1 MTRRERK
8 HFERKS
14 RRFESSNN
22 EDRRQAVINFFG
34 ADPDMVDV
42 STVSGFSGPVTEVT
56 FNGNVYW
63 VMTDSES
70 EREATAHFLDAF
82 TDGSMIEH
90 DPDLRRMAERTDLW
104 NSDAVLDAWLA
115 ENDRDDAPDDDDEI
129 YEWVE
134 DNYSISELWDMEV
147 IDREAFCKE
156 LWEVYGYGHELDIE
170 GHKESEEVGGVYYNI
185 FLIEGEWKY
194 ESKRPA
200 AKTRKRRFESRSEYT
215 MTEKLDMRLQT
226 YCSSVLG
233 ISLAALMSS
242 SVTSSIAGGFISY
255 MERILDICDLGDTC
269 ESARR
274 YLSVSNI
281 RGFVSGDSSEGE
293 SLFRATVD
301 NLNRH
306 FARLSGGVLHV
317 GGGRNSQ
324 LGFYPTHVFLSVN
337 LNNDNGTTVWSDS
350 ITIPLSLC
358 FEERGPLKLRS
369 EDQLESLI
377 RDTLQEEID
386 RMSDEWDDARYE
398 ISRDM
403 RSEFERRKCK
413 SSRIRRKRNERVESH
428 ASKKFLKNEGAGA
441 GMLINVGDL
450 GGSQKVKAFKV
461 NPDGTYTL
469 DVDDVILNDVVIHT
483 SEWSSKDA
491 WDGIKCRLSFTLRY
505 LDADEYERQLQNRLE
520 KLKTQTKRYGV
531 DTYTVD
537 ISFGTLACGG
547 GWTHMSLE
555 DGFEASAYSSDKIYD
570 WRNMGSLGEVTVS
583 WDGDR
588 SGVDSFEIVSV
599 YVDAGKDLERLY
611 QVGEDEWLEDGA
623 DAYESRKVPL
633 RHVPQRGRRF

>member
-1 MTRRERK
+1 MLRRERK

-14 RRFESSNN
+14 RRYESSNN
-22 EDRRQAVINFFG
+22 EDRRQAVIDFFG

-42 STVSGFSGPVTEVT
+42 STVSGFSGPVTEIT

-70 EREATAHFLDAF
+70 EREATAHFLDTF

-170 GHKESEEVGGVYYNI
+170 GHTESEEVGGVYYNI

-215 MTEKLDMRLQT
+215 MSEKLDMRFQT

-233 ISLAALMSS
+233 ISLNALMSS

-306 FARLSGGVLHV
+306 FARLSGGVLNV

-337 LNNDNGTTVWSDS
+337 LNNDNGTTVWSDN

-377 RDTLQEEID
+377 QDTLQEEID

-403 RSEFERRKCK
+403 RSEFERRKC
-413 SSRIRRKRNERVESH
+413 RNRGRLNERAESH

-469 DVDDVILNDVVIHT
+469 DVDDVILNDVIIHT
-483 SEWSSKDA
+483 SQWSSKDA

-531 DTYTVD
+531 NTYTVD

-547 GWTHMSLE
+547 GWTHMSLA
-555 DGFEASAYSSDKIYD
+555 DGFEASAYASDQIYD

-599 YVDAGKDLERLY
+599 YVDAGKDLEHLY
-611 QVGEDEWLEDGA
+611 QVGEDEWLEDAA
-623 DAYESRKVPL
+623 DAYESREVHI

>member
-1 MTRRERK
+1 MLSRERK

-22 EDRRQAVINFFG
+22 EDRRQAVIDFFG

-42 STVSGFSGPVTEVT
+42 STVSGFSGPVTEIT

-70 EREATAHFLDAF
+70 EREATAHFLDTF

-147 IDREAFCKE
+147 IDHEAFCKE
-156 LWEVYGYGHELDIE
+156 LWKVYGYGHELDIE
-170 GHKESEEVGGVYYNI
+170 GHTESEEVGGVYYNI

-200 AKTRKRRFESRSEYT
+200 AKTRKRRFEAHSEYT
-215 MTEKLDMRLQT
+215 MSEKLDMRLQT

-233 ISLAALMSS
+233 ISLSALMSS
-242 SVTSSIAGGFISY
+242 SVTSSIARGFLSY

-274 YLSVSNI
+274 YLSVANI

-306 FARLSGGVLHV
+306 FGRLSGSVLHV

-337 LNNDNGTTVWSDS
+337 LNNDNGTTVWSDN

-377 RDTLQEEID
+377 RDTIQEEID
-386 RMSDEWDDARYE
+386 RVSDAWDDARYE

-403 RSEFERRKCK
+403 RSEFERRKC
-413 SSRIRRKRNERVESH
+413 RNRGRLNERVESH
-428 ASKKFLKNEGAGA
+428 ASKKFLKNEGASA

-483 SEWSSKDA
+483 SEWSSEDA

-505 LDADEYERQLQNRLE
+505 LDADEYERKLQNRLE

-547 GWTHMSLE
+547 GWTHMSLA
-555 DGFEASAYSSDKIYD
+555 DGFEASAYASDKIYN

-611 QVGEDEWLEDGA
+611 QVGEDEWLDDAE
-623 DAYESRKVPL
+623 DAYESRKV
-633 RHVPQRGRRF
+633 RQRRVPQRGRRF

>member
-1 MTRRERK
+1 MILHNKNTRLR
-8 HFERKS
+8 
-14 RRFESSNN
+14 RRFE
-22 EDRRQAVINFFG
+22 A
-34 ADPDMVDV
+34 
-42 STVSGFSGPVTEVT
+42 
-56 FNGNVYW
+56 
-63 VMTDSES
+63 
-70 EREATAHFLDAF
+70 
-82 TDGSMIEH
+82 
-90 DPDLRRMAERTDLW
+90 
-104 NSDAVLDAWLA
+104 
-115 ENDRDDAPDDDDEI
+115 
-129 YEWVE
+129 
-134 DNYSISELWDMEV
+134 
-147 IDREAFCKE
+147 
-156 LWEVYGYGHELDIE
+156 
-170 GHKESEEVGGVYYNI
+170 
-185 FLIEGEWKY
+185 
-194 ESKRPA
+194 
-200 AKTRKRRFESRSEYT
+200 RSEYT

-233 ISLAALMSS
+233 ISLPALMSS
-242 SVTSSIAGGFISY
+242 SVTSSIARGFLSY

-281 RGFVSGDSSEGE
+281 RGFISDDSSEGE

-350 ITIPLSLC
+350 ITIPLDLC

-386 RMSDEWDDARYE
+386 RVSDAWDDARYE

-413 SSRIRRKRNERVESH
+413 SSGIRRKRNERVESH

-469 DVDDVILNDVVIHT
+469 DVDDVILNDVVINT
-483 SEWSSKDA
+483 SNWSSKDA

-505 LDADEYERQLQNRLE
+505 LDADEYERQLQNRLK
-520 KLKTQTKRYGV
+520 KLKTQPKRYGV

-570 WRNMGSLGEVTVS
+570 WHNMGSLGEVTVS
-583 WDGDR
+583 WDGDS

-623 DAYESRKVPL
+623 DAYETRKVPL
-633 RHVPQRGRRF
+633 RRTPQRGRRF

>member
-1 MTRRERK
+1 MLRRERK

-14 RRFESSNN
+14 RRYESSNN
-22 EDRRQAVINFFG
+22 EDRRQAVIDFFG

-42 STVSGFSGPVTEVT
+42 STVSGFSGPVTEIT

-70 EREATAHFLDAF
+70 EREATAHFLDTF

-170 GHKESEEVGGVYYNI
+170 GHTESEEVGGVYYNI

-215 MTEKLDMRLQT
+215 MSEKLDMRFQT

-233 ISLAALMSS
+233 ISLNALMSS

-306 FARLSGGVLHV
+306 FARLSGGVLNV

-337 LNNDNGTTVWSDS
+337 LNNDNGTTVWSDN

-377 RDTLQEEID
+377 QDTLQEEID

-403 RSEFERRKCK
+403 RSEFERRKC
-413 SSRIRRKRNERVESH
+413 RNRGRLNERVKSH

-483 SEWSSKDA
+483 SQWSSKDA

-531 DTYTVD
+531 NTYTVD

-547 GWTHMSLE
+547 GWTHMSLA
-555 DGFEASAYSSDKIYD
+555 DGFEASAYASDQIYD

-583 WDGDR
+583 WDDDR

-599 YVDAGKDLERLY
+599 YVDAGKDLEHLY
-611 QVGEDEWLEDGA
+611 QVGEDEWLEDES
-623 DAYESRKVPL
+623 DAYESREVRL
-633 RHVPQRGRRF
+633 SRIPQRGRRF

>member
-1 MTRRERK
+1 MLRRERK

-14 RRFESSNN
+14 RRYESSNN
-22 EDRRQAVINFFG
+22 EDRRQAVIDFFG

-42 STVSGFSGPVTEVT
+42 STVSGFSGPVTEIT

-70 EREATAHFLDAF
+70 EREATAHFLDTF

-115 ENDRDDAPDDDDEI
+115 ENERDDAPDDDDEI

-170 GHKESEEVGGVYYNI
+170 GHTESEEVGGVYYNI

-200 AKTRKRRFESRSEYT
+200 AKTRKHRFEARSEYT
-215 MTEKLDMRLQT
+215 MSEKLDMRLQT

-306 FARLSGGVLHV
+306 FARLSGGVLNV

-324 LGFYPTHVFLSVN
+324 LGFFPTHVFLSVN

-377 RDTLQEEID
+377 QDTLQEEID

-403 RSEFERRKCK
+403 RSEFERRKC
-413 SSRIRRKRNERVESH
+413 RNRGRLNERAESH

-483 SEWSSKDA
+483 SQWSSKDA

-547 GWTHMSLE
+547 GWTHMSLA
-555 DGFEASAYSSDKIYD
+555 DGFEASAYASDKIYD

-599 YVDAGKDLERLY
+599 YVDAGKDLEHLY
-611 QVGEDEWLEDGA
+611 QVGEDEWLEDAA
-623 DAYESRKVPL
+623 DAYESREVHI
-633 RHVPQRGRRF
+633 RRIPQRGRRF

>member
-1 MTRRERK
+1 MILHNKNTRLR
-8 HFERKS
+8 
-14 RRFESSNN
+14 RRFE
-22 EDRRQAVINFFG
+22 A
-34 ADPDMVDV
+34 
-42 STVSGFSGPVTEVT
+42 
-56 FNGNVYW
+56 
-63 VMTDSES
+63 
-70 EREATAHFLDAF
+70 
-82 TDGSMIEH
+82 
-90 DPDLRRMAERTDLW
+90 
-104 NSDAVLDAWLA
+104 
-115 ENDRDDAPDDDDEI
+115 
-129 YEWVE
+129 
-134 DNYSISELWDMEV
+134 
-147 IDREAFCKE
+147 
-156 LWEVYGYGHELDIE
+156 
-170 GHKESEEVGGVYYNI
+170 
-185 FLIEGEWKY
+185 
-194 ESKRPA
+194 
-200 AKTRKRRFESRSEYT
+200 RSEYT
-215 MTEKLDMRLQT
+215 MSEKLDMRLQT

-233 ISLAALMSS
+233 ISLPALMSS
-242 SVTSSIAGGFISY
+242 SVISSITRGFLSY

-274 YLSVSNI
+274 YLSVANI
-281 RGFVSGDSSEGE
+281 RGFVSDDSSEGE

-306 FARLSGGVLHV
+306 FGRLSGGVLHV

-350 ITIPLSLC
+350 ITIPLDLC

-386 RMSDEWDDARYE
+386 RVSNEWDDARYE

-403 RSEFERRKCK
+403 RSEFERRKC
-413 SSRIRRKRNERVESH
+413 RNRGRHNERVKSH
-428 ASKKFLKNEGAGA
+428 ASKKSLKNEGAGA

-483 SEWSSKDA
+483 SNWSSEDA
-491 WDGIKCRLSFTLRY
+491 WDGIKCRLSLTLRY
-505 LDADEYERQLQNRLE
+505 LDAEEYERQLQNRLG

-547 GWTHMSLE
+547 GWTHMSLA
-555 DGFEASAYSSDKIYD
+555 DGFEASAYASDQIYD

-583 WDGDR
+583 WDGD
-588 SGVDSFEIVSV
+588 SSVVDSFEIVSV

-611 QVGEDEWLEDGA
+611 QDGEDEWLEDAA
-623 DAYESRKVPL
+623 DAYESRKV
-633 RHVPQRGRRF
+633 RQRRIPQRGRRF

>member
-1 MTRRERK
+1 MISRERK

-22 EDRRQAVINFFG
+22 EDRRQAVIDFFG

-42 STVSGFSGPVTEVT
+42 STVSGFSGPVTEIT

-70 EREATAHFLDAF
+70 EREATAHFLDTF

-115 ENDRDDAPDDDDEI
+115 ENDRDDAPDDDEI

-147 IDREAFCKE
+147 IDREAFCKK

-170 GHKESEEVGGVYYNI
+170 GHTESEEVGGVYYNI

-215 MTEKLDMRLQT
+215 MSEKLDMRLQT

-233 ISLAALMSS
+233 ISLSALMSS

-255 MERILDICDLGDTC
+255 MERMLDICDLGDTC
-269 ESARR
+269 DSARR
-274 YLSVSNI
+274 YLSVANI

-377 RDTLQEEID
+377 RDTLQEEIN

-403 RSEFERRKCK
+403 RSEFERRKC
-413 SSRIRRKRNERVESH
+413 RNRGRLNERVESH
-428 ASKKFLKNEGAGA
+428 DSKKFLKNEGASA

-450 GGSQKVKAFKV
+450 VGSQKVKAFKV

-505 LDADEYERQLQNRLE
+505 LDADEYERQLQNRLK

-531 DTYTVD
+531 NTYTVD
-537 ISFGTLACGG
+537 ISLGTLACGG

-570 WRNMGSLGEVTVS
+570 WHNMGSLGEVTVS
-583 WDGDR
+583 WDGDS

-611 QVGEDEWLEDGA
+611 QVGEDEWLEGEA
-623 DAYESRKVPL
+623 DAYESRKVCL
-633 RHVPQRGRRF
+633 RRTPHRGRRF

>member
-1 MTRRERK
+1 MIRRERK

-22 EDRRQAVINFFG
+22 EDRRQAVIDFFG

-42 STVSGFSGPVTEVT
+42 STVSGFSGPVTEIT

-70 EREATAHFLDAF
+70 EREATAHFLDTF

-170 GHKESEEVGGVYYNI
+170 GHTESEEVGGVYYNI

-215 MTEKLDMRLQT
+215 MSEKLDMRLQT

-233 ISLAALMSS
+233 ISLSALMSS
-242 SVTSSIAGGFISY
+242 SVITSIARGFISY

-274 YLSVSNI
+274 YLSVANI

-324 LGFYPTHVFLSVN
+324 LGFYPTHVLLSVN

-403 RSEFERRKCK
+403 RSEFERRKC
-413 SSRIRRKRNERVESH
+413 RNRGRLNERVESH
-428 ASKKFLKNEGAGA
+428 ASKKFLKNEGASA

-505 LDADEYERQLQNRLE
+505 LDADEYERQLQNRLK

-531 DTYTVD
+531 NTYTVD
-537 ISFGTLACGG
+537 ISLGTLACGG

-583 WDGDR
+583 WDGDS

-599 YVDAGKDLERLY
+599 YVDAGKDLELLY
-611 QVGEDEWLEDGA
+611 QVGEDEWLEGGV
-623 DAYESRKVPL
+623 DAYESRKVCL
-633 RHVPQRGRRF
+633 RRTPQRGRRF

>member
-1 MTRRERK
+1 MLRRERK

-14 RRFESSNN
+14 RRYESSNN
-22 EDRRQAVINFFG
+22 EDRRQAVIDFFG

-42 STVSGFSGPVTEVT
+42 STVSGFSGPVTEIT

-70 EREATAHFLDAF
+70 EREATAHFLNTF

-170 GHKESEEVGGVYYNI
+170 GHTESEEVGGVYYNI

-200 AKTRKRRFESRSEYT
+200 AKTRKHRFEARSEYT
-215 MTEKLDMRLQT
+215 MSEKLDMRLQT

-306 FARLSGGVLHV
+306 FARLSGGVLNV

-337 LNNDNGTTVWSDS
+337 LNNDNGTTVWSDN

-377 RDTLQEEID
+377 QDTLQEEID

-403 RSEFERRKCK
+403 RSEFERRKC
-413 SSRIRRKRNERVESH
+413 RNRGRLNERVKSH

-483 SEWSSKDA
+483 SQWSSKDA

-547 GWTHMSLE
+547 GWTHMSLA
-555 DGFEASAYSSDKIYD
+555 DGFEASAYASDQIYD

-599 YVDAGKDLERLY
+599 YVDAGKDLEHLY
-611 QVGEDEWLEDGA
+611 QVGEGEWLEDGA
-623 DAYESRKVPL
+623 DAYESRKVRL
-633 RHVPQRGRRF
+633 SRIPQRGRRF

>member
-1 MTRRERK
+1 MIIHHKNQSLR
-8 HFERKS
+8 
-14 RRFESSNN
+14 RRFE
-22 EDRRQAVINFFG
+22 A
-34 ADPDMVDV
+34 
-42 STVSGFSGPVTEVT
+42 
-56 FNGNVYW
+56 
-63 VMTDSES
+63 
-70 EREATAHFLDAF
+70 
-82 TDGSMIEH
+82 
-90 DPDLRRMAERTDLW
+90 
-104 NSDAVLDAWLA
+104 
-115 ENDRDDAPDDDDEI
+115 
-129 YEWVE
+129 
-134 DNYSISELWDMEV
+134 
-147 IDREAFCKE
+147 
-156 LWEVYGYGHELDIE
+156 
-170 GHKESEEVGGVYYNI
+170 
-185 FLIEGEWKY
+185 
-194 ESKRPA
+194 
-200 AKTRKRRFESRSEYT
+200 RSEYT

-233 ISLAALMSS
+233 ISLSALMSS
-242 SVTSSIAGGFISY
+242 SVITSIAGGFISY

-274 YLSVSNI
+274 YLSVANI

-350 ITIPLSLC
+350 ITIPLDLC

-386 RMSDEWDDARYE
+386 RVSDEWDDARYE

-403 RSEFERRKCK
+403 RSEFERRKC
-413 SSRIRRKRNERVESH
+413 RNRGRLNERVKSH

-505 LDADEYERQLQNRLE
+505 LDADEYERQLQNRLD

-531 DTYTVD
+531 NTYTVD

-599 YVDAGKDLERLY
+599 YVDAGKDLEHLY

-623 DAYESRKVPL
+623 DSYESRAV
-633 RHVPQRGRRF
+633 RQRRIPQRGRRF

>member
-200 AKTRKRRFESRSEYT
+200 AKTRKRRFEARSEYT

-242 SVTSSIAGGFISY
+242 SVTSSIAGEFISY

-403 RSEFERRKCK
+403 RSEFERRKC
-413 SSRIRRKRNERVESH
+413 RNRGRLNERVESH

-537 ISFGTLACGG
+537 ISLGTLACGG
-547 GWTHMSLE
+547 GWTHMSLA

-570 WRNMGSLGEVTVS
+570 WHNMGSLGEVTVS

-599 YVDAGKDLERLY
+599 YVDAGKGLEHLY

>member
-1 MTRRERK
+1 MIIHHKNQSLR
-8 HFERKS
+8 
-14 RRFESSNN
+14 RRFE
-22 EDRRQAVINFFG
+22 A
-34 ADPDMVDV
+34 
-42 STVSGFSGPVTEVT
+42 
-56 FNGNVYW
+56 
-63 VMTDSES
+63 
-70 EREATAHFLDAF
+70 
-82 TDGSMIEH
+82 
-90 DPDLRRMAERTDLW
+90 
-104 NSDAVLDAWLA
+104 
-115 ENDRDDAPDDDDEI
+115 
-129 YEWVE
+129 
-134 DNYSISELWDMEV
+134 
-147 IDREAFCKE
+147 
-156 LWEVYGYGHELDIE
+156 
-170 GHKESEEVGGVYYNI
+170 
-185 FLIEGEWKY
+185 
-194 ESKRPA
+194 
-200 AKTRKRRFESRSEYT
+200 RSEYT

-233 ISLAALMSS
+233 ISLSALMSS
-242 SVTSSIAGGFISY
+242 SVTSSIARGFLSY

-350 ITIPLSLC
+350 ITIPLDLC

-386 RMSDEWDDARYE
+386 RVSDEWDDARYE

-403 RSEFERRKCK
+403 RSEFERRKC
-413 SSRIRRKRNERVESH
+413 RNRGRHNERVESH

-469 DVDDVILNDVVIHT
+469 DVDDVILNDVVINT
-483 SEWSSKDA
+483 SNWSSRDA
-491 WDGIKCRLSFTLRY
+491 WDGIKCRLSFTLQY
-505 LDADEYERQLQNRLE
+505 LDADEYERQLQNRLK
-520 KLKTQTKRYGV
+520 KLKTKTKRYGV
-531 DTYTVD
+531 NTYTVD
-537 ISFGTLACGG
+537 ISFGTLACGD

-583 WDGDR
+583 WDGDS

-623 DAYESRKVPL
+623 DAYESRKV
-633 RHVPQRGRRF
+633 RQRRIPQRGRRF

>member
-1 MTRRERK
+1 MLRRERK

-22 EDRRQAVINFFG
+22 EDRRQAVIDFFG

-42 STVSGFSGPVTEVT
+42 STVSGFSGPVTEIT

-70 EREATAHFLDAF
+70 EREATAHFLDTF
-82 TDGSMIEH
+82 TNGSMIEH

-170 GHKESEEVGGVYYNI
+170 GHTESEEVGGVYYNI

-215 MTEKLDMRLQT
+215 MSEKLDMRLQT

-233 ISLAALMSS
+233 ISLSALMSS
-242 SVTSSIAGGFISY
+242 SVTSSITRGFLSY

-281 RGFVSGDSSEGE
+281 RGFISGDSSEGE

-301 NLNRH
+301 NLNRQ
-306 FARLSGGVLHV
+306 FGRLSGGVLHV

-337 LNNDNGTTVWSDS
+337 LNNDNGTTVWSDN
-350 ITIPLSLC
+350 ITVPLSLC

-377 RDTLQEEID
+377 RDTIQEEID

-403 RSEFERRKCK
+403 RSEFERRKC
-413 SSRIRRKRNERVESH
+413 RNRGRLNERVESH

-483 SEWSSKDA
+483 SEWSSEDA

-505 LDADEYERQLQNRLE
+505 LDADEYERKLQNRLE

-547 GWTHMSLE
+547 GWTHMSLA
-555 DGFEASAYSSDKIYD
+555 DGFEASAYASDKIYN

-611 QVGEDEWLEDGA
+611 QDGEDEWLEDAA
-623 DAYESRKVPL
+623 DAYETRAV
-633 RHVPQRGRRF
+633 RQRRIPQRGRRF

>member
-1 MTRRERK
+1 MLRRERK

-14 RRFESSNN
+14 RRYESSNN
-22 EDRRQAVINFFG
+22 EDRRQAVIDFFG

-42 STVSGFSGPVTEVT
+42 STVSGFSGPVTEIT

-70 EREATAHFLDAF
+70 EREATAHFLDTF

-115 ENDRDDAPDDDDEI
+115 ENERDDAPDDDDEI

-170 GHKESEEVGGVYYNI
+170 GHTESEEVGGVYYNI

-200 AKTRKRRFESRSEYT
+200 AKTRKHRFEARSEYT
-215 MTEKLDMRLQT
+215 MSEKLDMRLQT

-293 SLFRATVD
+293 SLFRATVG

-306 FARLSGGVLHV
+306 FARLSGGVLNV

-324 LGFYPTHVFLSVN
+324 LGFFPTHVFLSVN

-403 RSEFERRKCK
+403 RSEFERRKC
-413 SSRIRRKRNERVESH
+413 RNRGRLNERAESH

-469 DVDDVILNDVVIHT
+469 DVDDVILNDVIIHT
-483 SEWSSKDA
+483 SQWSSKDA

-547 GWTHMSLE
+547 GWTHMSLA
-555 DGFEASAYSSDKIYD
+555 DGFEASAYSSDQIYN

-599 YVDAGKDLERLY
+599 YVDAGKDLEHLY
-611 QVGEDEWLEDGA
+611 QVGEDEWLEDAA
-623 DAYESRKVPL
+623 DSYESRKVRL
-633 RHVPQRGRRF
+633 SRIPQRGRRF

>member
-1 MTRRERK
+1 
-8 HFERKS
+8 
-14 RRFESSNN
+14 
-22 EDRRQAVINFFG
+22 
-34 ADPDMVDV
+34 
-42 STVSGFSGPVTEVT
+42 
-56 FNGNVYW
+56 
-63 VMTDSES
+63 
-70 EREATAHFLDAF
+70 
-82 TDGSMIEH
+82 MILH
-90 DPDLRRMAERTDLW
+90 HKNQSLR
-104 NSDAVLDAWLA
+104 
-115 ENDRDDAPDDDDEI
+115 
-129 YEWVE
+129 
-134 DNYSISELWDMEV
+134 
-147 IDREAFCKE
+147 
-156 LWEVYGYGHELDIE
+156 
-170 GHKESEEVGGVYYNI
+170 
-185 FLIEGEWKY
+185 
-194 ESKRPA
+194 
-200 AKTRKRRFESRSEYT
+200 RRFESRSEYT
-215 MTEKLDMRLQT
+215 MTEKLDMRFQT

-233 ISLAALMSS
+233 ISLSALMSS
-242 SVTSSIAGGFISY
+242 SVTSSIAGGFLSY

-293 SLFRATVD
+293 SLFRATVG

-306 FARLSGGVLHV
+306 FARLSGGVLNV

-386 RMSDEWDDARYE
+386 RMSDAWDDARYE

-403 RSEFERRKCK
+403 RSEFERRKC
-413 SSRIRRKRNERVESH
+413 RNRGRLNERVKSH

-450 GGSQKVKAFKV
+450 GGYQKVKAFKA

-469 DVDDVILNDVVIHT
+469 DVDDVILNDVIIHT

-505 LDADEYERQLQNRLE
+505 LDAEEYERQLQNRLE
-520 KLKTQTKRYGV
+520 KLKTQPKRYGV
-531 DTYTVD
+531 NTYTVD

-547 GWTHMSLE
+547 GWTHMSLA
-555 DGFEASAYSSDKIYD
+555 DGFEASAYASDQIYD

-583 WDGDR
+583 WDGDS

-599 YVDAGKDLERLY
+599 YVDAGKDLEHLY

-623 DAYESRKVPL
+623 DSYESRKVRL

>member
-1 MTRRERK
+1 MILHNKKTSLR
-8 HFERKS
+8 
-14 RRFESSNN
+14 RRFE
-22 EDRRQAVINFFG
+22 
-34 ADPDMVDV
+34 
-42 STVSGFSGPVTEVT
+42 
-56 FNGNVYW
+56 
-63 VMTDSES
+63 
-70 EREATAHFLDAF
+70 AH
-82 TDGSMIEH
+82 
-90 DPDLRRMAERTDLW
+90 
-104 NSDAVLDAWLA
+104 
-115 ENDRDDAPDDDDEI
+115 
-129 YEWVE
+129 
-134 DNYSISELWDMEV
+134 
-147 IDREAFCKE
+147 
-156 LWEVYGYGHELDIE
+156 
-170 GHKESEEVGGVYYNI
+170 
-185 FLIEGEWKY
+185 
-194 ESKRPA
+194 
-200 AKTRKRRFESRSEYT
+200 SEYT
-215 MTEKLDMRLQT
+215 MSEKLDMRFQT

-233 ISLAALMSS
+233 ISLNAILSS
-242 SVTSSIAGGFISY
+242 SVTSSIARGFLSY
-255 MERILDICDLGDTC
+255 MERMLDICDLGDTC

-306 FARLSGGVLHV
+306 FGRLSGGVLHV

-324 LGFYPTHVFLSVN
+324 LGFYPTRVFLSVF
-337 LNNDNGTTVWSDS
+337 LNNDNGTTVWADS
-350 ITIPLSLC
+350 ITIPLDLC

-369 EDQLESLI
+369 EAQLETLI
-377 RDTLQEEID
+377 RDTIQEEID
-386 RMSDEWDDARYE
+386 RVSDEWDDARYE

-403 RSEFERRKCK
+403 RSEFERRKC
-413 SSRIRRKRNERVESH
+413 RNRGRLNERVESH
-428 ASKKFLKNEGAGA
+428 NLKKRLKNEGAGA

-469 DVDDVILNDVVIHT
+469 DVDDVIMNDVVIHT
-483 SEWSSKDA
+483 SQWSSEDA

-505 LDADEYERQLQNRLE
+505 LDAEEN
-520 KLKTQTKRYGV
+520 GV

-537 ISFGTLACGG
+537 ISFGTLDCGS
-547 GWTHMSLE
+547 GWTHMSLA

-583 WDGDR
+583 WDGDS

-611 QVGEDEWLEDGA
+611 QAGEDEWLEDA
-623 DAYESRKVPL
+623 EDAYEARKVPL

>member
-1 MTRRERK
+1 MLRRERK

-14 RRFESSNN
+14 RRYESSNN
-22 EDRRQAVINFFG
+22 EDRRQAVIDFFG

-42 STVSGFSGPVTEVT
+42 STVSGFSGPVTEIT

-70 EREATAHFLDAF
+70 EREATAHFLDTF

-170 GHKESEEVGGVYYNI
+170 GHTESEEVGGVYYNI

-200 AKTRKRRFESRSEYT
+200 SKTRKRRFESRSEYT
-215 MTEKLDMRLQT
+215 MSEKLDMRFQT

-233 ISLAALMSS
+233 ISLNALMSS
-242 SVTSSIAGGFISY
+242 SVTSSIAVGFISY

-306 FARLSGGVLHV
+306 FARLSGGVLNV

-324 LGFYPTHVFLSVN
+324 LGFFPTHVFLSVN

-403 RSEFERRKCK
+403 RSEFERRKC
-413 SSRIRRKRNERVESH
+413 RNRGRLNERAESH

-483 SEWSSKDA
+483 SQWSSKDA

-547 GWTHMSLE
+547 GWTHMSLA
-555 DGFEASAYSSDKIYD
+555 DGFEASAYSSDQIYN

-599 YVDAGKDLERLY
+599 YVDAGKDLEHLY
-611 QVGEDEWLEDGA
+611 QVGEDEWLEDAA
-623 DAYESRKVPL
+623 DAYESREVHI

>member
-1 MTRRERK
+1 MIIHHKDQSLR
-8 HFERKS
+8 
-14 RRFESSNN
+14 RRFE
-22 EDRRQAVINFFG
+22 A
-34 ADPDMVDV
+34 
-42 STVSGFSGPVTEVT
+42 
-56 FNGNVYW
+56 
-63 VMTDSES
+63 
-70 EREATAHFLDAF
+70 
-82 TDGSMIEH
+82 
-90 DPDLRRMAERTDLW
+90 
-104 NSDAVLDAWLA
+104 
-115 ENDRDDAPDDDDEI
+115 
-129 YEWVE
+129 
-134 DNYSISELWDMEV
+134 
-147 IDREAFCKE
+147 
-156 LWEVYGYGHELDIE
+156 
-170 GHKESEEVGGVYYNI
+170 
-185 FLIEGEWKY
+185 
-194 ESKRPA
+194 
-200 AKTRKRRFESRSEYT
+200 RSEYT
-215 MTEKLDMRLQT
+215 MTEKLDMRFQT

-242 SVTSSIAGGFISY
+242 SVTSSIARGFISY

-274 YLSVSNI
+274 YLSVANV

-293 SLFRATVD
+293 NLFRATVD

-306 FARLSGGVLHV
+306 FARLSGGVLNV

-403 RSEFERRKCK
+403 RSEFERRKC
-413 SSRIRRKRNERVESH
+413 RNRGRLNERVKSH
-428 ASKKFLKNEGAGA
+428 ASKKFLKNEGASA

-483 SEWSSKDA
+483 SEWSSEDA

-505 LDADEYERQLQNRLE
+505 LDAEEYERQLQNRLE

-531 DTYTVD
+531 NTYTVD

-547 GWTHMSLE
+547 GWTHMSLA
-555 DGFEASAYSSDKIYD
+555 DGFEASAYSSDQIYD

-583 WDGDR
+583 WDGDS

-611 QVGEDEWLEDGA
+611 QVGEDEWLEDAA
-623 DAYESRKVPL
+623 DAYESRKVRL
-633 RHVPQRGRRF
+633 RHVPQRGRKFY

>member
-1 MTRRERK
+1 MIRRERK

-22 EDRRQAVINFFG
+22 EDRRQAVIDFFG

-42 STVSGFSGPVTEVT
+42 STVSGFSGPVTEIT

-70 EREATAHFLDAF
+70 EREATAHFLDTF

-170 GHKESEEVGGVYYNI
+170 GHTESEEVGGVYYNI

-215 MTEKLDMRLQT
+215 MSEKLDMRLQT

-233 ISLAALMSS
+233 ISLSALMSS
-242 SVTSSIAGGFISY
+242 SVITSIARGFISY

-274 YLSVSNI
+274 YLSVANI

-324 LGFYPTHVFLSVN
+324 LGFYPTHVLLSVN

-403 RSEFERRKCK
+403 RSEFERRKC
-413 SSRIRRKRNERVESH
+413 RNRGRLNERVESH
-428 ASKKFLKNEGAGA
+428 ASKKFLKNEGASA

-505 LDADEYERQLQNRLE
+505 LDADEYERQLQNRLK

-531 DTYTVD
+531 NTYTVD
-537 ISFGTLACGG
+537 ISLGTLACGG

-583 WDGDR
+583 WDGDS

-611 QVGEDEWLEDGA
+611 QVGEDEWLEGGV
-623 DAYESRKVPL
+623 DAYESRKVCL
-633 RHVPQRGRRF
+633 RRTPQRGRRF

>member
-1 MTRRERK
+1 MLRRERK

-14 RRFESSNN
+14 RRYESSNN
-22 EDRRQAVINFFG
+22 EDRRQAVIDFFG

-42 STVSGFSGPVTEVT
+42 STVSGFSGPVTEIT

-70 EREATAHFLDAF
+70 EREATAHFLDTF

-170 GHKESEEVGGVYYNI
+170 GHTESEEVGGVYYNI

-200 AKTRKRRFESRSEYT
+200 AKTRKHRFEARSEYT
-215 MTEKLDMRLQT
+215 MSEKLDMRFQT

-233 ISLAALMSS
+233 ISLNALMSS

-306 FARLSGGVLHV
+306 FARLSGGVLNV

-403 RSEFERRKCK
+403 RSEFERRKC
-413 SSRIRRKRNERVESH
+413 RNRGRLNERAESH

-483 SEWSSKDA
+483 SQWSSKDA

-531 DTYTVD
+531 NTYTVD

-547 GWTHMSLE
+547 GWTHMSLA
-555 DGFEASAYSSDKIYD
+555 DGFEASAYASDQIYD

-599 YVDAGKDLERLY
+599 YVDAGKDLEHLY
-611 QVGEDEWLEDGA
+611 QVGEDEWLEDAA
-623 DAYESRKVPL
+623 DAYESRKVRL
-633 RHVPQRGRRF
+633 SRIPQRGRRF

>member
-1 MTRRERK
+1 MLRRERK

-22 EDRRQAVINFFG
+22 EDRRQAVIDFFG

-42 STVSGFSGPVTEVT
+42 RTVSGFSGPVTEIT

-70 EREATAHFLDAF
+70 EREATAHFLDTF

-115 ENDRDDAPDDDDEI
+115 ENDRDDAPDDDEI

-170 GHKESEEVGGVYYNI
+170 GHTESEEVGGVYYNI

-200 AKTRKRRFESRSEYT
+200 AKTRKRRFEARSEYT
-215 MTEKLDMRLQT
+215 MTEKLDMRFQT

-242 SVTSSIAGGFISY
+242 SVTSSIAGGFLSY

-306 FARLSGGVLHV
+306 FARLSGGVLNV

-386 RMSDEWDDARYE
+386 RMSDAWDDARYE

-403 RSEFERRKCK
+403 RSEFERRKC
-413 SSRIRRKRNERVESH
+413 RNRGRLNERVKSH

-450 GGSQKVKAFKV
+450 GGYQKVKAFKA

-520 KLKTQTKRYGV
+520 KLKTQPKRYGV
-531 DTYTVD
+531 NTYTAD

-547 GWTHMSLE
+547 GWTRMSLA
-555 DGFEASAYSSDKIYD
+555 DGFEASAYSSDQIYD

-583 WDGDR
+583 WDGDS

-623 DAYESRKVPL
+623 DAYESRKVRL

>member
-1 MTRRERK
+1 
-8 HFERKS
+8 
-14 RRFESSNN
+14 
-22 EDRRQAVINFFG
+22 
-34 ADPDMVDV
+34 
-42 STVSGFSGPVTEVT
+42 
-56 FNGNVYW
+56 
-63 VMTDSES
+63 
-70 EREATAHFLDAF
+70 
-82 TDGSMIEH
+82 MIIRH
-90 DPDLRRMAERTDLW
+90 KNQSLR
-104 NSDAVLDAWLA
+104 
-115 ENDRDDAPDDDDEI
+115 
-129 YEWVE
+129 
-134 DNYSISELWDMEV
+134 
-147 IDREAFCKE
+147 
-156 LWEVYGYGHELDIE
+156 
-170 GHKESEEVGGVYYNI
+170 
-185 FLIEGEWKY
+185 
-194 ESKRPA
+194 
-200 AKTRKRRFESRSEYT
+200 RRFESRSEYT
-215 MTEKLDMRLQT
+215 MSEKLDMRFQT

-233 ISLAALMSS
+233 ISLNALMSS
-242 SVTSSIAGGFISY
+242 SVTSSIAGGFLSY

-274 YLSVSNI
+274 YLSVANI

-386 RMSDEWDDARYE
+386 RMSDAWDDARYE

-403 RSEFERRKCK
+403 RSEFERRKC
-413 SSRIRRKRNERVESH
+413 RNRGRLNERVESH
-428 ASKKFLKNEGAGA
+428 ASKKFLKNEGASA

-483 SEWSSKDA
+483 SQWSSKDA

-520 KLKTQTKRYGV
+520 KLKTQTNRYGV
-531 DTYTVD
+531 NTYTVD

-547 GWTHMSLE
+547 GWTHMSLA
-555 DGFEASAYSSDKIYD
+555 DGFEASAYASDQIYN

-583 WDGDR
+583 WDGDS

-611 QVGEDEWLEDGA
+611 QVGEDEWLEDAA
-623 DAYESRKVPL
+623 DSYESRKV
-633 RHVPQRGRRF
+633 RQRRIPQRGRRFC

>member
-1 MTRRERK
+1 MLRRERK

-14 RRFESSNN
+14 RRFESSTN

-42 STVSGFSGPVTEVT
+42 STVDGFNGPVTEVT

-70 EREATAHFLDAF
+70 EREATAHFLDTF

-104 NSDAVLDAWLA
+104 NSDAVLDAWLV

-170 GHKESEEVGGVYYNI
+170 GHTESEEVDGVYYNI

-194 ESKRPA
+194 ESRCNMIR
-200 AKTRKRRFESRSEYT
+200 TRKRRFEARSEYT

-233 ISLAALMSS
+233 ISLSALMSS
-242 SVTSSIAGGFISY
+242 SVTSSIARGFLSY

-274 YLSVSNI
+274 YLSVSNV

-293 SLFRATVD
+293 SLFRATVG

-306 FARLSGGVLHV
+306 FARLSGGVLNV

-403 RSEFERRKCK
+403 RSEFERRKC
-413 SSRIRRKRNERVESH
+413 RNRGRLNERVKSH
-428 ASKKFLKNEGAGA
+428 NLKKHLKNEGAGA

-450 GGSQKVKAFKV
+450 GGSQKVKAFKA

-483 SEWSSKDA
+483 SNWSSEDA

-505 LDADEYERQLQNRLE
+505 LDADEYERKLQNRLE

-547 GWTHMSLE
+547 GWTHMSLA
-555 DGFEASAYSSDKIYD
+555 DGFEASAYASDKIYN
-570 WRNMGSLGEVTVS
+570 WRNMGSLGEVAVS
-583 WDGDR
+583 WDGDS

-623 DAYESRKVPL
+623 DAYESREVRL
-633 RHVPQRGRRF
+633 RRTPQRGRRF